1 MEEVRKD
8 DIGERGRK
16 GEKKKEKKEEEEEK
30 KKEIITPTTR
40 TKKIA
45 LTATQSESL
54 CMTISPGNAYASTSA
69 IIK

>member
-16 GEKKKEKKEEEEEK
+16 GEKKKEKKEKEEEK
-30 KKEIITPTTR
+30 KKEITPTTR

>member
-16 GEKKKEKKEEEEEK
+16 GEKKKEKKEEEEK
-30 KKEIITPTTR
+30 KKEITPTTR